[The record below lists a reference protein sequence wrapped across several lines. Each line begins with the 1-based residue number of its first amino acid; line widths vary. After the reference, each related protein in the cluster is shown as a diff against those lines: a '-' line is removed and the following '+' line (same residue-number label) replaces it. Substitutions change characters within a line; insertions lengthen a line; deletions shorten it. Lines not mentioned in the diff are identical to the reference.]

1 MFKELVKNLFE
12 YIIKDL
18 YNKKKNQT
26 NLDKSEYEK
35 YLKKALCN
43 FIDEFYNYAP
53 TDIVFVK
60 HLHGLD
66 EYLKNPE
73 LKFLNQKV
81 VELLKDYKNCVVSF
95 VSFINYNAS
104 PDGLYGRNTKL
115 YEKNLKIY
123 QKKLKKFITG
133 SKKLI
138 EKLNKIFY

>member
-1 MFKELVKNLFE
+1 MFKDFAKKLLE
-12 YIIKDL
+12 YIFEHF
-18 YNKKKNQT
+18 YSKKKNKID
-26 NLDKSEYEK
+26 LDKAEYEK
-35 YLKKALCN
+35 YLKKILCN
-43 FIDEFYNYAP
+43 FINEFCYYAP
-53 TDIVFVK
+53 ADRVFVSY
-60 HLHGLD
+60 LHELD

-81 VELLKDYKNCVVSF
+81 VEALKDYRGCVVSF

-123 QKKLKKFITG
+123 QKKLKKFITE

-138 EKLNKIFY
+138 EKLNNIFY